1 MPDET
6 PRDFVGHSFI
16 WWQGVVE
23 DIDDPLKL
31 GRCRVRILGYHT
43 EEKKDIKTEHL
54 PWAYPIQPI
63 TSAAIS
69 GIGTSPTGMVPGTWV
84 VGFFRDGASAQEPI
98 MMGTIGGIPEEAAET
113 SKGFNDPRE
122 SDELESA
129 PKDAFKKQTYHRDGK
144 GAELENE
151 EKGKQYP
158 KDAALEEADTNR
170 LARNEKIDETIVQL
184 KKDNQDKD
192 VPKAFK
198 KQNSVSAASP
208 AEGGSPRTDGSYEE
222 KWTEPNTPYA
232 AEYPHNHVYES
243 ESGHTI
249 EVDDTPGAERL
260 HRYHRSGTFE
270 EIHPDGSR
278 VTKIVNDEYEITLK
292 DKYVHIDGK
301 ETTTIDKGLKLLV
314 NSDSESGNNIDI
326 QVGENSNVNLEIDKG
341 DLNYTLHKGD
351 VNGYVNGNYTLDIT
365 GNMTERIG
373 KERFSHS
380 GKDTKVKT
388 DKSYIKDAAK
398 NIQEKC
404 GGFRTSNA
412 GKYTNIISGSTHLFK
427 SSSST
432 VIKGSTVSIN

>member
-1 MPDET
+1 MLLALGICAALVET
-6 PRDFVGHSFI
+6 SLSGKGQVVDAAMTDGSALLATMVHSFSAMGI
-16 WWQGVVE
+16 WGERGTNMLDTGAPFYDVYE
-23 DIDDPLKL
+23 CADGEYISL
-31 GRCRVRILGYHT
+31 GSIEPQFYSELMRIT
-43 EEKKDIKTEHL
+43 
-54 PWAYPIQPI
+54 
-63 TSAAIS
+63 
-69 GIGTSPTGMVPGTWV
+69 
-84 VGFFRDGASAQEPI
+84 
-98 MMGTIGGIPEEAAET
+98 
-113 SKGFNDPRE
+113 
-122 SDELESA
+122 
-129 PKDAFKKQTYHRDGK
+129 
-144 GAELENE
+144 ELENE

-158 KDAALEEADTNR
+158 KDAALNEADTNR
-170 LARNEKIDETIVQL
+170 LARNEKINETIVQL

-412 GKYTNIISGSTHLFK
+412 GKYTNIISGSTALYK
-427 SSSST
+427 SSSAT